1 MKKQNIFIALFL
13 AVFMLLFFGSVS
25 SAQDPN
31 MPPPDGEHHDPN
43 MPPPGGCDPNLA
55 TDVEGACGFT
65 GNHGGPNDHHGVDC
79 AALPT
84 PGEVAAC
91 ENGPQAQFHDPNIMP
106 PDLVGVGPGA
116 PVEPP
121 MYGAPNDPHLQAP
134 VDMDGGH
141 DCAGLPTPEEVA
153 ACWDTKN
160 KHANDHHV
168 AIADPQHHPPV
179 IPAGA
184 CPPDCGHDPN
194 MAPPDLVGVGSAA
207 PVDGPMYGG
216 PNDHHIQAPVDMD
229 GGHDCA
235 AAPTPEEVAA
245 CWDAKNQHANQ
256 HHVEAADP
264 GHHPPGMP

>member
-1 MKKQNIFIALFL
+1 MKKQNMFIALIL
-13 AVFMLLFFGSVS
+13 SAFMLLLFWSVS
-25 SAQDPN
+25 SADP
-31 MPPPDGEHHDPN
+31 MMAP
-43 MPPPGGCDPNLA
+43 A
-55 TDVEGACGFT
+55 
-65 GNHGGPNDHHGVDC
+65 GGPNDHHCPAGTTC
-79 AALPT
+79 GGPT
-84 PGEVAAC
+84 
-91 ENGPQAQFHDPNIMP
+91 P

-116 PVEPP
+116 PVVPP
-121 MYGAPNDPHLQAP
+121 MYGGPNDPHLMAP
-134 VDMDGGH
+134 VDADGGH

-160 KHANDHHV
+160 QHANDHHV
-168 AIADPQHHPPV
+168 EIADPQNHPPV

-194 MAPPDLVGVGSAA
+194 MAPPNLVGVGPGA

-216 PNDHHIQAPVDMD
+216 PNDHHLQAPVDMD

>member
-1 MKKQNIFIALFL
+1 MKKQNMFIVFFL
-13 AVFMLLFFGSVS
+13 AVSMLVFFGNVS
-25 SAQDPN
+25 SADP
-31 MPPPDGEHHDPN
+31 MMAPPGGHHEDPCMAAPAGPDRAACHATMAQQHHDPN
-43 MPPPGGCDPNLA
+43 MA
-55 TDVEGACGFT
+55 
-65 GNHGGPNDHHGVDC
+65 
-79 AALPT
+79 
-84 PGEVAAC
+84 
-91 ENGPQAQFHDPNIMP
+91 P

-116 PVEPP
+116 PVEGP
-121 MYGAPNDPHLQAP
+121 MYGGPNDPHLQAP

-160 KHANDHHV
+160 QHANDHHV
-168 AIADPQHHPPV
+168 EIADPQHHPPV

-194 MAPPDLVGVGSAA
+194 MAPPDLVGVGSGA

-216 PNDHHIQAPVDMD
+216 PNDHHLQAPVDMD

-256 HHVEAADP
+256 HHVETADP

>member
-1 MKKQNIFIALFL
+1 MSFVLLTFRRKKSMKKQNVFVALLL
-13 AVFMLLFFGSVS
+13 ATCMLLLFWGVS
-25 SAQDPN
+25 SADPI
-31 MPPPDGEHHDPN
+31 MAP
-43 MPPPGGCDPNLA
+43 A
-55 TDVEGACGFT
+55 
-65 GNHGGPNDHHGVDC
+65 GGPNDHHGVDC

-84 PGEVAAC
+84 PEEVVAC
-91 ENGPQAQFHDPNIMP
+91 ENGPQSQFHDPNIMP

-121 MYGAPNDPHLQAP
+121 MYGGANDPHLQAP

-168 AIADPQHHPPV
+168 EIADPQHHPPV
-179 IPAGA
+179 IPAGP

-194 MAPPDLVGVGSAA
+194 MAPPGLVGVGSGA

-216 PNDHHIQAPVDMD
+216 PNDHHIQAPTDVD

-264 GHHPPGMP
+264 GHHPPAMP